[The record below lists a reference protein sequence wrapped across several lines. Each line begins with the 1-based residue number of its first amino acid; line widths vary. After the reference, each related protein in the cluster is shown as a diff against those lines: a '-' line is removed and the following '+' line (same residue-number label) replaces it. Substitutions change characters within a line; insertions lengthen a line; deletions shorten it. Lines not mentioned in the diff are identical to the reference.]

1 MRKNRNDF
9 TLGLLSGIV
18 LFMTTIEIA
27 CADEVLLSLKED
39 AGAFARDM
47 RMSAAAKF
55 YELGR
60 LSSGRA
66 AELAG
71 LPRVVFLKRLGEY
84 GVSALSATRK
94 ELLEDMGNA

>member
-1 MRKNRNDF
+1 
-9 TLGLLSGIV
+9 
-18 LFMTTIEIA
+18 MTTIEIA
-27 CADEVLLSLKED
+27 CADEVLISLKED
-39 AGAFARDM
+39 AGTFAGDM

-71 LPRVVFLKRLGEY
+71 LPRVVFLKRLAEY